1 MDDTG
6 DNNASNTSRKAAKP
20 DLSSIKVEGEKI
32 LKSCQST
39 KDIKKERFSDDAEK
53 MEDSPVLGLLTG
65 NKTPKSEPEETQ
77 GHDKEPPSEGAI
89 KMAIIKKAAFIKA
102 NSEYATSLFKMSLIV
117 LLLLDLYIASSIIC
131 AFMFISLSYEIV
143 KFSVVS
149 LLC

>member
-1 MDDTG
+1 MDDAD
-6 DNNASNTSRKAAKP
+6 DNNASNVSGKTAKP
-20 DLSSIKVEGEKI
+20 NVCTTKGGGENSPE
-32 LKSCQST
+32 SCQSK
-39 KDIKKERFSDDAEK
+39 KDLKEPCSEDTEK

-65 NKTPKSEPEETQ
+65 NKTPKSEAEKFQSHE
-77 GHDKEPPSEGAI
+77 KEPPSEIA
-89 KMAIIKKAAFIKA
+89 IKKAIRKRAAYIKA